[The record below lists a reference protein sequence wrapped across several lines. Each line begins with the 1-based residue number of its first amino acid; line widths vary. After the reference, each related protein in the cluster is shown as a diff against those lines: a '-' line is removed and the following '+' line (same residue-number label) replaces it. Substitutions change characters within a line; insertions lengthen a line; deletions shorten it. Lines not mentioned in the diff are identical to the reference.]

1 MILTDTEISINLEV
15 HCIYYNNCIY
25 CNNLS
30 LNGIKEK
37 QNEML
42 SLINQLAKKTNI
54 DKPGRPYSEKNKK
67 SIKEVVNNAKQ
78 FYETKDDIIDAFE
91 DIRNVKK
98 EQTKEV
104 NLDWLKYPDIFKK
117 LVKDIKFNANLNVI
131 FGENKGKRVNLKN
144 VKKYLDGI

>member
-1 MILTDTEISINLEV
+1 M
-15 HCIYYNNCIY
+15 
-25 CNNLS
+25 
-30 LNGIKEK
+30 
-37 QNEML
+37 
-42 SLINQLAKKTNI
+42 
-54 DKPGRPYSEKNKK
+54 
-67 SIKEVVNNAKQ
+67 VNNAKQ
-78 FYETKDDIIDAFE
+78 FYETKNDIID

-117 LVKDIKFNANLNVI
+117 LVKDVKFNANLNVI